1 MKLKLVSLKKAM
13 ESIGLSEVKINNG
26 FNYQSGFG
34 KDSEGQIWYVNTG
47 DWRWRSQLGTL
58 IRTARDYKDFTGG
71 QNQYWFDDKLAEMGL
86 ALKPKF
92 SKNGE

>member
-1 MKLKLVSLKKAM
+1 MKLVSLKKAM

-58 IRTARDYKDFTGG
+58 IRTARDYKAVKISIGSTT
-71 QNQYWFDDKLAEMGL
+71 NL
-86 ALKPKF
+86 PKWV
-92 SKNGE
+92 